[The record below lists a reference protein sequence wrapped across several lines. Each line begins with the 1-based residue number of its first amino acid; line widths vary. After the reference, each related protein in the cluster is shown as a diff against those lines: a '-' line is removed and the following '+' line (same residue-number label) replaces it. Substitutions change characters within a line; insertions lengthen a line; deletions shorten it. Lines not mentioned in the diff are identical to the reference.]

1 MGGSGWRALRDRAN
15 PDMMAGD
22 SLLVQTSPVAL
33 PGVLLMDRKP
43 PVVDQNQGPE
53 GKEGCG
59 KRRKK
64 GAGGGGGVPTTKVRS
79 RAPRPSLSPHAGHR
93 LLHPLGFLVLAGGSG
108 GRGVLCVCVCVRER
122 ELAARANHLELG
134 REGGRS

>member
-53 GKEGCG
+53 GKEGCRQ
-59 KRRKK
+59 RRKK
-64 GAGGGGGVPTTKVRS
+64 GGGADDEGSQSCAPAKSEPARRS
-79 RAPRPSLSPHAGHR
+79 PPSTPSRFSSIGWR
-93 LLHPLGFLVLAGGSG
+93 K
-108 GRGVLCVCVCVRER
+108 RGARCVVCVCVCV
-122 ELAARANHLELG
+122 
-134 REGGRS
+134 